1 MQSPGQIA
9 SGQRLVLALG
19 FVMATLPLVVVA
31 QDTAPTNTAA
41 QVTEAINVV
50 IHKPGT
56 GAEQPARVNDQIKDD
71 DVLRTGDRSLA
82 EVQFKDKTVTR
93 LGSKSVF
100 TFDGQPRKYK
110 VSKGIA
116 VICVPKPAGEEKGKK
131 HGEINSSALTAAI
144 EGTTVLVQEME
155 LPPEKPG
162 GEPRHASRMIF
173 LEGNGTVT
181 APDGKKSRK
190 VKAGQMMVRFEDD
203 PELPAPVDVDLAALL
218 QGSPLMSGFSHDLPS
233 TGLINDVIQQQQA
246 DIATGALSPT
256 GAGTEVTAQNP
267 TYQNGTTS
275 SGILAST
282 ANCEA
287 IGNGFFLCYRPCPD
301 CTVVS
306 QLPGGGFVTRHN

>member
-1 MQSPGQIA
+1 M
-9 SGQRLVLALG
+9 
-19 FVMATLPLVVVA
+19 MATLPLVVSA
-31 QDTAPTNTAA
+31 QEAAPTNTAA
-41 QVTEAINVV
+41 KVTEAINVV
-50 IHKPGT
+50 IQKSGT
-56 GAEQPARVNDQIKDD
+56 GEESPARVNDQIKDD
-71 DVLRTGDRSLA
+71 EVLRTGERSLA
-82 EVQFKDKTVTR
+82 EVEFKDKTVTR

-110 VSKGIA
+110 VSRGIA
-116 VICVPKPAGEEKGKK
+116 VICVPKPAAGEEKGKK
-131 HGEINSSALTAAI
+131 HGEIDSSALTAAI

-203 PELPAPVDVDLAALL
+203 PALPAPVDVDLAALL

-256 GAGTEVTAQNP
+256 GAGTEVTAQNQ
-267 TYQNGTTS
+267 TYQNATTS
-275 SGILAST
+275 SAILAST

-301 CTVVS
+301 CGVVE
-306 QLPGGGFVTRHN
+306 QLPGGGYVCRHN